1 MCKSNLVIILFPL
14 IFISACS
21 NSDTS
26 TYNSASQ
33 EELDTTVIDLSSDES
48 DEITVIDFSS
58 SELEC
63 VNGRYSFTTDSDGE
77 VHFDASFDGDGG
89 VYYYLSEGPTGTY
102 TVDGSTVSFTGPFG
116 ENLSTATFNWT
127 ITSSNS
133 DCLATEIKGSSRAG
147 TKMTAYLR

>member
-1 MCKSNLVIILFPL
+1 MCKSNSAIILFYL
-14 IFISACS
+14 LFIAACS
-21 NSDTS
+21 SSDTS
-26 TYNSASQ
+26 SYSSAYQ
-33 EELDTTVIDLSSDES
+33 EESDTTVIDLSSDED
-48 DEITVIDFSS
+48 DEITYYDFSS

-77 VHFDASFDGDGG
+77 VHFDASFDGEGG
-89 VYYYLSEGPTGTY
+89 VYYYLKGGPRGDY
-102 TVDGSTVSFTGPFG
+102 TVDGSTVSFSGPFG
-116 ENLSTATFNWT
+116 DNLSTATFHWT